1 MTKYLLIFS
10 LLINFH
16 LLAKTG
22 NETGLKIPRFV
33 SLKSNEVNLRVG
45 PSKNYPI
52 NIKYIEKNL
61 PIEVI
66 DEFKEWRK
74 IKDFEENI
82 GWLHKSLI
90 KGERYI
96 LTGYNNEKNTFIYNR
111 PNGEVIGNI
120 KKNNI
125 FNLKSCLLNWC
136 KIYNKN
142 LSGWVYKNSL
152 WGVYDDEIYKKSYLQ
167 SIINQYWKILDSELL
182 KAFRIEFIK
191 LKNLITKNLKF

>member
-96 LTGYNNEKNTFIYNR
+96 LTGYNNEKNTIIYNR
-111 PNGEVIGNI
+111 PNGERIGSI

-136 KIYNKN
+136 KIDNKN

-152 WGVYDDEIYKKSYLQ
+152 WGVYDDEIYNKSYLQ
-167 SIINQYWKILDSELL
+167 SIINQYWKVLDSGLL
-182 KAFRIEFIK
+182 KALRLQVIK
-191 LKNLITKNLKF
+191 LKNLITKSLKF